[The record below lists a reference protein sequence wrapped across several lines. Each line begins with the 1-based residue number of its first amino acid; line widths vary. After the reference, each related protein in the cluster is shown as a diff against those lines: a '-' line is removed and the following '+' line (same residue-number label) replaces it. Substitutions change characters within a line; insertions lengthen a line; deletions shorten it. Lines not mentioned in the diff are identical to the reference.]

1 MKTFS
6 IAFVILLLI
15 GIFAPRDSLLYE
27 IGGDANALFESE
39 EVSVYIPFKTCTSML
54 KENNKCFTLTVDQDL
69 NVNSL
74 LFFLLQGNVG
84 EARAACEAFP
94 PEARNMCANNGYSLI
109 SYECSSICKDR
120 INDMMNDIRQEY
132 IENGRILEKDR
143 IYDMTFDI
151 REGSLEY
158 AAPDRFNRSGYSIRR
173 DEIIRGM
180 GLDDSYHF
188 AYSLWDPVNNPDD
201 LAREIDR
208 RDSIPFWD
216 SWINVSSNA
225 VYLAKEYKLTTLL
238 IMSLVAL
245 ALTGALFII
254 QIAVTVISGGGAK
267 KDGRFKTGFKDN
279 ITTADAVQSVQGPLS
294 KLNPLRDA
302 SFMIGTLCYL
312 PFMISIPLLIPG
324 SFASHLVEVIYFYF
338 VVLFMGGLYLA
349 TMLPIYIIFAIYSLA
364 IGEPMPDLPSL

>member
-15 GIFAPRDSLLYE
+15 GIFAPRDYFFHE
-27 IGGDANALFESE
+27 IGGDGNALFESE

-74 LFFLLQGNVG
+74 LFFLLEGNKG
-84 EARAACEAFP
+84 EQLAACEAFP
-94 PEARNMCANNGYSLI
+94 PEVRNMCAKNGYSLI
-109 SYECSSICKDR
+109 SYECSLICKDR
-120 INDMMNDIRQEY
+120 IKDMMR
-132 IENGRILEKDR
+132 EKDR

-151 REGSLEY
+151 TEGSLEY
-158 AAPDRFNRSGYSIRR
+158 AAPDRFIRSGYSIGR

-180 GLDDSYHF
+180 GLDDSYRF

-208 RDSIPFWD
+208 RDSIPFWG

-267 KDGRFKTGFKDN
+267 KDGRYKTGFKDN
-279 ITTADAVQSVQGPLS
+279 VTTADAVQSVQGPLS

-338 VVLFMGGLYLA
+338 VVLFMGGLALA
-349 TMLPIYIIFAIYSLA
+349 TLLPIYIIFAIYSLA

>member
-27 IGGDANALFESE
+27 IGGDSNALFESE

-74 LFFLLQGNVG
+74 LVFLFGGKEDEV
-84 EARAACEAFP
+84 ACEAFP
-94 PEARNMCANNGYSLI
+94 PEVRNMCAKNGYSLI
-109 SYECSSICKDR
+109 SYECSLICKDR
-120 INDMMNDIRQEY
+120 INDMMRDDWFEY
-132 IENGRILEKDR
+132 VENGRILEKDR
-143 IYDMTFDI
+143 IFDMTFDI
-151 REGSLEY
+151 TEGSLEY
-158 AAPDRFNRSGYSIRR
+158 AAPDSFLTGGYSIRR

-180 GLDDSYHF
+180 GLDDSYRF

-208 RDSIPFWD
+208 RDSIPFWS
-216 SWINVSSNA
+216 SWINASSNA